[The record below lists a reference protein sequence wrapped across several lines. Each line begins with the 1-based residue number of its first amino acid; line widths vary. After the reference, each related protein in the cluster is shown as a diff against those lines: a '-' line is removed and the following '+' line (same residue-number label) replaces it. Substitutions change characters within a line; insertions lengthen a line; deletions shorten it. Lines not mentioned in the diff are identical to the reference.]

1 MKIAAII
8 VTYNRLEKLKKC
20 LTAYEKQT
28 LQPSIVC
35 VVDNHSTDGT
45 EEYLQQWKKKKQRF
59 EKQVIRCKEN
69 LGGAG
74 GFAAGIQLNLNQP
87 VEWIWISDD
96 DAYPE
101 PECLATLAD
110 AYTMLTEKEK
120 DKAVAICAKVTGPAG
135 ISMLHRRYFKK
146 KWLTVSQVPCTV
158 EEYERDRLD
167 IDCFS
172 FVGTAIKREII
183 QKIGLPREDYFIFYD
198 DTEYSL
204 RVREKGHIMCFPG
217 ATIWHD
223 SIETENAPKSWKYYY
238 LFRNWMYTYKLYYP
252 GIYFRTEQFKIFV
265 MICRYF
271 CNRET
276 WIQFRDA
283 LKDVRHGKLGKSNKY
298 YPY

>member
-20 LTAYEKQT
+20 LKSYEKQT
-28 LQPSIVC
+28 LQPCIVC

-45 EEYLQQWKKKKQRF
+45 EEYLQRWKEEKQEF
-59 EKQVIRCKEN
+59 EKQVIRCEEN

-74 GFAAGIQLNLNQP
+74 GFTVGIEMNLKRSA
-87 VEWIWISDD
+87 EWLWLSDD
-96 DAYPE
+96 DAYPD
-101 PECLATLAD
+101 PECFASLVE
-110 AYTMLTEKEK
+110 AYTNLTEKEQ
-120 DKAVAICAKVTGPAG
+120 DETAALCAKVTGPAG
-135 ISMLHRRYFKK
+135 ISTMHRRYFRKK
-146 KWLTVSQVPCTV
+146 RLTVRQVPCTV

-183 QKIGLPREDYFIFYD
+183 QEIGLPRDDYFIFYD

-204 RVREKGHIMCFPG
+204 RVRERGHILCFPR

-223 SIETENAPKSWKYYY
+223 SIEMENAPKSWKYYY

-252 GIYFRTEQFKIFV
+252 GIYFRTEQFKIIV
-265 MICRYF
+265 MICRCF

-276 WIQFRDA
+276 WTQFRDA
-283 LKDVRHGKLGKSNKY
+283 LKDVRQGNLYKRNKY
-298 YPY
+298 LP